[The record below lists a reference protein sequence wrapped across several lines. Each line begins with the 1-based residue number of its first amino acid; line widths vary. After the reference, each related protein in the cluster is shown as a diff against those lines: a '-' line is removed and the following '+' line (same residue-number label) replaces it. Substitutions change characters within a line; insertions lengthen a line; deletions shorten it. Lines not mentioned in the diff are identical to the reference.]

1 MAKMVLL
8 ASFLSIGGNDLS
20 DRTSKVELVA
30 EIEDK
35 DVTTFASLGW
45 KEVLG
50 GLASGSLGAVF
61 KQDYAAAELD
71 ATMWP
76 LFLTRTPQAFEV
88 RADNAA
94 AGPSNPKYTG
104 FVLIKSWKPLAG
116 SVGDVAE
123 VDVSWPT
130 SGAITRAVA

>member
-8 ASFLSIGGNDLS
+8 ASFLSIAGNDLS

-35 DVTTFASLGW
+35 DVTTFASNGW
-45 KEVLG
+45 KEVTG
-50 GLASGSLGAVF
+50 GLASGSLAAGF
-61 KQDYAAAELD
+61 KQDYAPAELD
-71 ATMWP
+71 ALLWP
-76 LFLTRTPQAFEV
+76 LFLTRSPQTFEV

-94 AGPSNPKYTG
+94 VGASNPKYTG
-104 FVLIKSWKPLAG
+104 TVLIKSWKPVGG

-123 VDVSWPT
+123 VEVTWPT
-130 SGAITRAVA
+130 SGAITRATA